1 MAYLRFLGEWYN
13 LVWVGAVCTG
23 LLLLALRRRGASDAA
38 PGPRTSPGIV
48 LVAAGVLG
56 LTLNGALHDF
66 RVEPIAP
73 WFPLV
78 AALALGAGWLIA
90 RSASRFRHRWFPPVR
105 AVAFNQP
112 GLEGEEAVV
121 LTADLEHGRIGR
133 ARHRDQTGTSHILR
147 VHLSEDDEGGTLR
160 FGGRVRLGTFDP
172 ERRSYPVEP
181 VRRPE

>member
-13 LVWVGAVCTG
+13 LIWVGAVCAG
-23 LLLLALRRRGASDAA
+23 LLLVTLRRREPPD
-38 PGPRTSPGIV
+38 GPRTSPGIV
-48 LVAAGVLG
+48 LTAAGVLG

-66 RVEPIAP
+66 RLEPIAR

-78 AALALGAGWLIA
+78 AILALGAGWLIA

-112 GLEGEEAVV
+112 GLEGEVAIV
-121 LTADLEHGRIGR
+121 LSADLEHGRVGR
-133 ARHRDQTGTSHILR
+133 ARHRDETGTSHILR
-147 VHLSEDDEGGTLR
+147 IHLAEGGGSDALR
-160 FGGRVRLGTFDP
+160 FGGRVRVGMFDP

-181 VRRPE
+181 VRPSE

>member
-13 LVWVGAVCTG
+13 LIWVGAVCAG
-23 LLLLALRRRGASDAA
+23 LLLVVLRRRAA
-38 PGPRTSPGIV
+38 PDGPRTSPGV
-48 LVAAGVLG
+48 VVVAAGVVG

-66 RVEPIAP
+66 RIEPIAR

-78 AALALGAGWLIA
+78 AVLAAGAGWLIA
-90 RSASRFRHRWFPPVR
+90 RAASRFRHRWFPPVR

-121 LTADLEHGRIGR
+121 LTADLEPGGIGR
-133 ARHRDQTGTSHILR
+133 ARHRDEQGTSHILR
-147 VHLSEDDEGGTLR
+147 VHVADDGAREALR

-181 VRRPE
+181 ARRPE